1 MTGRDGKVVVASR
14 PVNRRTA
21 AKPAAPMAIAASVK
35 ARLKAQRARHQL
47 GAPLAAQLSI
57 GSTAQQA
64 VRKSVLAGTVV
75 GTAASVGL
83 FLSWLQ
89 ASVAMAAI
97 SATALA
103 AGLVLIYMGRGHG
116 RQSVT
121 PESAT
126 SPLLNMDCVAAFDRA
141 LEALDGTLSAELQQ
155 ALIGLKSLFLRLAK
169 HPAAAAQDEHF
180 TSEDRF
186 YVNECLRRYL
196 PDSLQAYLAV
206 PANEREKGD
215 APHSTPLAI
224 VMGQIAL
231 LTSELNAREAK
242 LALSA
247 KEALLRQ
254 ERFLQSKH
262 RA

>member
-1 MTGRDGKVVVASR
+1 MTRRDGKVVVASR

-21 AKPAAPMAIAASVK
+21 VQPVAPVAIAASVK

-47 GAPLAAQLSI
+47 GAPLAAQLLA

-64 VRKSVLAGTVV
+64 VRKTALAGTVI
-75 GTAASVGL
+75 GSAAIVGL
-83 FLSWLQ
+83 FLSGLQ
-89 ASVAMAAI
+89 ASVGMASI
-97 SATALA
+97 SALALA
-103 AGLVLIYMGRGHG
+103 AGLVLIYVGRGRG
-116 RQSVT
+116 QQT
-121 PESAT
+121 AAPGSAT
-126 SPLLNMDCVAAFDRA
+126 SPLLDSDCVAAFDRA

-155 ALIGLKSLFLRLAK
+155 ALVELKALLLRLAK
-169 HPAAAAQDEHF
+169 HPAAAVQDEHF
-180 TSEDRF
+180 TTQDRF

-215 APHSTPLAI
+215 APHTTPLAI
-224 VMGQIAL
+224 VLGQIAL
-231 LTSELNAREAK
+231 LTSELSAREVK
-242 LALSA
+242 LGLSA

>member
-1 MTGRDGKVVVASR
+1 MTERDGKVVIASR

-21 AKPAAPMAIAASVK
+21 SKPVAPVAIADSVK
-35 ARLKAQRARHQL
+35 ARLKAQHARHQL
-47 GAPLAAQLSI
+47 GAPLAAQLLT

-64 VRKSVLAGTVV
+64 VRKTVLAGTVV
-75 GTAASVGL
+75 GAAAVIGL

-89 ASVAMAAI
+89 ASVVMAAI

-103 AGLVLIYMGRGHG
+103 AGMVLIYMGGGHG

-126 SPLLNMDCVAAFDRA
+126 SPLLDMDCVAAFDRA
-141 LEALDGTLSAELQQ
+141 LEALDGTLSGELHQ
-155 ALIGLKSLFLRLAK
+155 ALIVLKSLFLRLAK
-169 HPAAAAQDEHF
+169 HPALSAQDEHF
-180 TSEDRF
+180 TSEDSF
-186 YVNECLRRYL
+186 YINECLRRYL

-206 PANEREKGD
+206 PAQEREKGSD
-215 APHSTPLAI
+215 PLATPLAI
-224 VMGQIAL
+224 VLGQIAL
-231 LTSELNAREAK
+231 LTSELRAREAK

-254 ERFLQSKH
+254 ERFLRSKH
-262 RA
+262 RV